1 MASELSLTDVR
12 RIVFKIPLLQLLIGM
27 ACALVFL
34 IVSSQQNALAAMAG
48 AVVSTAGSLMFALIV
63 FVIPARDARAVVGR
77 MFKGELFKMMV
88 VAILF
93 YWCIT
98 WFKFPLMPLIV
109 GFSVTFVAFWVALL
123 KAFK

>member
-1 MASELSLTDVR
+1 LV
-12 RIVFKIPLLQLLIGM
+12 
-27 ACALVFL
+27 CALLFFVA
-34 IVSSQQNALAAMAG
+34 SSQEYAIAAMAG
-48 AVVSTAGSLMFALIV
+48 AVVSTAGSFMFALIV
-63 FVIPARDARAVVGR
+63 FAIPARDARAVVGR

-109 GFSVTFVAFWVALL
+109 GFSITFVAFWVALL
-123 KAFK
+123 KAFR

>member
-12 RIVFKIPLLQLLIGM
+12 KIVFKIPLLQLLIGLV
-27 ACALVFL
+27 CALVFF
-34 IVSSQQNALAAMAG
+34 VASTQQNAFAAMAG

-63 FVIPARDARAVVGR
+63 FAIPARDSKVVLAR

-98 WFKFPLMPLIV
+98 WFKFPLMPLII

>member
-1 MASELSLTDVR
+1 M
-12 RIVFKIPLLQLLIGM
+12 FKIPLLQLLIGM

-34 IVSSQQNALAAMAG
+34 IVSSQQNAIAAMAG